1 MLRSSTPHLHRRGV
15 DLRAWGSL
23 NEGTIEMI
31 RVHRATPAPAPEGEP
46 DDLAMRFVEI
56 GLAILAIAAAGV
68 LALIR

>member
-1 MLRSSTPHLHRRGV
+1 
-15 DLRAWGSL
+15 
-23 NEGTIEMI
+23 MI
-31 RVHRATPAPAPEGEP
+31 RVHRATPAPEGEP